1 MGLRRATEPGG
12 LRRVEPR
19 DYPRDT
25 MGLVEQLKDADASV
39 RRWAARD
46 LAIHPHAIPA
56 LCEHLAT
63 ESERSVREV
72 IFTTLGCL
80 GGEDVVE
87 GLVPLLRSED
97 ANLRNGAI
105 EVLSELPEEVAPHI
119 EELLRDDDADVR
131 IFTLNL
137 LNDLKHPDVGRWL
150 SQVLQHDPHV
160 NVVAAALEVL
170 AEVGTP
176 QALPALQ
183 LARQRFADDVFIGFA
198 ADLALQRIE
207 ST

>member
-1 MGLRRATEPGG
+1 MGLRRATDVGG

-25 MGLVEQLKDADASV
+25 EGLVAQLKDPDASV

-46 LAIHPHAIPA
+46 LVIHPHAIPA
-56 LCEHLAT
+56 LCAHLPEEAD
-63 ESERSVREV
+63 RSVREV

-80 GGEDVVE
+80 GGEDVAE

-105 EVLSELPEEVAPHI
+105 EVLSELPEEAAPHI
-119 EELLRDDDADVR
+119 EELLRDTDADVR

-150 SQVLQHDPHV
+150 SQVLIHDPHV

-176 QALPALQ
+176 QALPALK

-198 ADLALQRIE
+198 AELAQQRIE
-207 ST
+207 SP

>member
-1 MGLRRATEPGG
+1 MGLRRATDSAG
-12 LRRVEPR
+12 LRRIEPR

-25 MGLVEQLKDADASV
+25 EGLIEQLQDPDPSV

-46 LAIHPHAIPA
+46 LAIHPDAVPE
-56 LCEHLAT
+56 LCQHLAR
-63 ESERSVREV
+63 ERDLSVREV
-72 IFTTLGCL
+72 MFTTLGCL
-80 GGEDVVE
+80 GGDDVID

-105 EVLSELPEEVAPHI
+105 EVLAELPEEVGPHI
-119 EELLRDDDADVR
+119 EVLLRDADADVR

-137 LNDLKHPDVGRWL
+137 MNDLRHPQVGQWL
-150 SQVLQHDPHV
+150 ANVLTHDPHV

-176 QALPALQ
+176 QAAHAPQ
-183 LARQRFADDVFIGFA
+183 LARQRFADDPFIGFA
-198 ADLALQRIE
+198 ADLAQQRIE
-207 ST
+207 GA